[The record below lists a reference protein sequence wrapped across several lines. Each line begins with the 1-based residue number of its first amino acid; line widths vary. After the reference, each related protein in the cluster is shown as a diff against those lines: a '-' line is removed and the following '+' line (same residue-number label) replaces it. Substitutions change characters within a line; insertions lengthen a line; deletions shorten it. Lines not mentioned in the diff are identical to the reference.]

1 MIVCEIIEDDIVQV
15 KIETAILVNHQK
27 PESICCVTRPVATVQ
42 QARIIKKSF

>member
-15 KIETAILVNHQK
+15 KIEPAILVNHQK
-27 PESICCVTRPVATVQ
+27 PESISCVTRPVSTVQ